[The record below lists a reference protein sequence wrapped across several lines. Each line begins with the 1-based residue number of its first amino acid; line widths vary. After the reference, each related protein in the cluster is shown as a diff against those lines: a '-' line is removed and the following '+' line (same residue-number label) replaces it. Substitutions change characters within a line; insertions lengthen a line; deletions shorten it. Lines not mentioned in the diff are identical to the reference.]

1 MLSIRMRSLPFLRI
15 FQRAVTGVARWW
27 LTEFLGLFPRRVA
40 VWLMHSGPRRA
51 TVTVG
56 GSAVIL
62 AIENDAGRTPSPIE
76 VASTDYSPKVL
87 DEFLRAHRLD
97 RKNVSIGLRIPA
109 DMIFRRR
116 LVFPLEAA
124 HSLQAAAT
132 QDMALNTPFQLAH
145 VYHDQSAVRDGGR
158 IVADQWIVPRVAV
171 SDALEPLGENVSNF
185 AFIEAIAS
193 ANESLPR
200 PYIDLATN
208 QARGK
213 PLCRTIALGL
223 VALSVLFSL
232 AASVIRYS
240 RQESL
245 LTQLGIEL
253 PVAAAK
259 ARAVNTI
266 LESSKIKQA
275 LLADIRTNKLR
286 MPGLLDVWEEIS
298 HRLPQDSW
306 LTELRLSELS
316 DKGVSQVTMSG
327 FSTAAAQLVG
337 LFDKSALLSD
347 LGLAAPIS
355 FDAMEQRERFTL
367 QATLRVREPEK
378 RTTP

>member
-1 MLSIRMRSLPFLRI
+1 MRSLPLLRLS
-15 FQRAVTGVARWW
+15 QRGVTAVAGWW

-40 VWLMHSGPRRA
+40 AWLMHSGPRRA
-51 TVTVG
+51 TVALD

-62 AIENDAGRTPSPIE
+62 ELANDAGRTPAQIE
-76 VASTDYSPKVL
+76 VASSKYSPKVL

-97 RKNVSIGLRIPA
+97 RKDVAIGLRIPG

-116 LVFPLEAA
+116 LVFPLEVA
-124 HSLQAAAT
+124 HSLQAAAA
-132 QDMALNTPFQLAH
+132 QDLALNTPFQLAH
-145 VYHDQSAVRDGGR
+145 VYHDQTTVADSGR
-158 IVADQWIVPRVAV
+158 IVADQWVVPRAAV
-171 SDALEPLGENVSNF
+171 SDALEPLGENVSHF
-185 AFIEAIAS
+185 AFIEAIGS
-193 ANESLPR
+193 ANETLPR
-200 PYIDLATN
+200 PYIDLGTS

-213 PLCRTIALGL
+213 PLLRTIALGL
-223 VALSVLFSL
+223 VSFAVLISL
-232 AASVIRYS
+232 AAGVIRYS

-245 LTQLGIEL
+245 LTQLAIEL
-253 PVAAAK
+253 PAAAAK

-266 LESSKIKQA
+266 LESSNVKQA
-275 LLADIRTNKLR
+275 LLADLRTNKLR
-286 MPGLLDVWEEIS
+286 KPGFLDVWEEIS
-298 HRLPQDSW
+298 QRLPQDSW
-306 LTELRLSELS
+306 LTELRLSELP

-337 LFDKSALLSD
+337 LFDKSALLAD